1 MLRTYDAAKL
11 ATRVRE
17 KRAAHRL
24 TIRQAAQEAGVS
36 TATISRVMRGN
47 HLPDYD
53 TLLLLAHWLGISVE
67 ELTIASEVSGHSKP
81 LRPAIVHS
89 PDETTPEAVA
99 HVLHADSS
107 LAPDDVEMFMGVFR
121 VMYDRV
127 QKRNEEQ
134 AGSEVRSQT

>member
-1 MLRTYDAAKL
+1 MLRTYDAAQL

-17 KRAAHRL
+17 KRAEHKL

-53 TLLLLAHWLGISVE
+53 TLLLLTHWLGISVE
-67 ELTIASEVSGHSKP
+67 DLTVASEASGHSKP
-81 LRPAIVHS
+81 SRHAVVHS

-99 HVLHADSS
+99 LVLHADTS
-107 LAPDDVEMFMGVFR
+107 LAAEDVDMFMEVFR
-121 VMYDRV
+121 AMYDRV
-127 QKRNEEQ
+127 RKRNDEQ
-134 AGSEVRSQT
+134 SKSEVKCSI